1 MKIVDN
7 LLKNFTSSGKKNMET
22 VEHLASEIDKEI
34 LSKVVLRTIKIART
48 KGGTPCLWESYSEF
62 DNLVRTTVIT
72 NETGEIKNSVFVRN
86 RKNKQALIPV
96 DAGDC
101 IVKVFKDTVGIAI
114 SVLIIHEVSSQKNE
128 ATIYPTFR
136 KESSEEKTIPQ
147 GYENAINLCIEKLE
161 NSDLIISEL
170 AK

>member
-34 LSKVVLRTIKIART
+34 LAKVVLRTIKIART

-147 GYENAINLCIEKLE
+147 EYENAINLCIEKLE